1 MKKIISGN
9 EAIAIGAYR
18 ANASFAS
25 GYPGTPSSEILEY
38 TKAFEDINVQWAS
51 NEKSAFEQA
60 LGASIAGRR
69 SFVTMKHVGLN
80 VAADSLM
87 SSSYTGVNGGFVV
100 VVADDPGMHSSQNE
114 QDTRLFARFAQ
125 VPILEPS
132 DAKEAIGFM
141 QYAFALS
148 EEYDTPVILRSTTRV
163 SHTQEVVN
171 FDFHKLGGYEN
182 KLIARD
188 IRKYVLVPKNAIL
201 RHKKLLDRNIA
212 LQKLTNEIPL
222 NKIDKGALNI
232 GIITNGVSYLYAKEL
247 LPDANYLKIGLSW
260 PFPIELA
267 KEFMKDLDKVILIEE
282 LEPYMEE
289 QLKIGGIS
297 LEGKKF
303 FPQDGEF
310 NLDIVEEG
318 LVKASF
324 LKRSPKKYF
333 EVPTNL
339 PSRPPVLCPGCPHR
353 SIFDI
358 LHSLRVYVTGD
369 IGCYTLGAAEPLSSI
384 HTTVCMGAS
393 ISMGY
398 GLAKATQNHK
408 VVSVIGDSTFLHTG
422 LQPLIDAYVNNVAY
436 TVIILDNSITAM
448 TGGQPDAASG
458 FNIKSDKTP
467 KVDLETLIR
476 SIGIKRVFKVDQY
489 DYKTTKEII
498 EQEINTK
505 ELSVIIA
512 TRPCVLAPKKIK
524 DEPYFVIA
532 DKCVDCKRCLRIGC
546 PAIGYKDNK
555 AYIIKDSCTGCALC
569 ANVCPTD
576 AIVKGEANE

>member
-1 MKKIISGN
+1 LRKIISGN
-9 EAIAIGAYR
+9 EALAIGAYR
-18 ANASFAS
+18 ASASFAS

-38 TKAFEDINVQWAS
+38 AKTFEDIQVQWAS

-87 SSSYTGVNGGFVV
+87 GSSYTGVNAGFVV

-114 QDTRLFARFAQ
+114 QDTRLFAKFAQ

-132 DAKEAIGFM
+132 DAKEAMGFM

-148 EEYDTPVILRSTTRV
+148 EEYDTPVIVRSTTRV
-163 SHTQEVVN
+163 SHTQEVVY
-171 FDFHKLGGYEN
+171 FDMHKLGGYEN
-182 KLIARD
+182 KLLAKNIS
-188 IRKYVLVPKNAIL
+188 KYVLVPKNAIA
-201 RHKKLLDRNIA
+201 RHKKLLERNA
-212 LQKLTNEIPL
+212 KLQKLSNETPL
-222 NKIDKGALNI
+222 NRLEQGSLNI
-232 GIITNGVSYLYAKEL
+232 GIITSGVSYLYAKEL
-247 LPDANYLKIGLSW
+247 LPNANYLKIGLSW
-260 PFPIELA
+260 PFPTEVA
-267 KEFMKDLDKVILIEE
+267 REFVKSLDKVIVIEE
-282 LEPYMEE
+282 LEPYIEE
-289 QLKIGGIS
+289 QLKASGIYV
-297 LEGKKF
+297 EGKKF

-318 LVKASF
+318 LIKASF
-324 LKRSPKKYF
+324 LEKNQKKYF
-333 EVPTNL
+333 EVPDL
-339 PSRPPVLCPGCPHR
+339 PARPPVLCPGCPHR
-353 SIFDI
+353 PIFDI

-369 IGCYTLGAAEPLSSI
+369 IGCYTLAAAAPLSSI

-398 GLAKATQNHK
+398 GIAKASLNHK
-408 VVSVIGDSTFLHTG
+408 IVSVIGDSTFLHTG

-448 TGGQPDAASG
+448 TGGQPDAVSG
-458 FNIKSDKTP
+458 FNIKNEPTP
-467 KVDLETLIR
+467 KVDLENLVR

-489 DYKTTKEII
+489 DYKATKEII
-498 EQEINTK
+498 EQEVNTK

-524 DEPYFVIA
+524 DTPYIVIA
-532 DKCVDCKRCLRIGC
+532 DKCIDCKRCLRVGC

-555 AYIIKDSCTGCALC
+555 AYIIEDSCTGCALC
-569 ANVCPTD
+569 ANVCPTS
-576 AIVKGEANE
+576 AIVKGDTNE